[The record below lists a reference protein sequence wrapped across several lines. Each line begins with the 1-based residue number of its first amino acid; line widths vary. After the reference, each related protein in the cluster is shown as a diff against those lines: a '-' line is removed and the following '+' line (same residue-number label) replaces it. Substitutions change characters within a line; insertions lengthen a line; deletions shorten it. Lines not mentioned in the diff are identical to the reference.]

1 MITINKERLE
11 RNLKALGQIG
21 FEAGKG
27 LNRPAYSENY
37 TLARNFVE
45 QAMKQAGMETRID
58 SVGNV
63 FGVLKGADEKKT
75 ILLGS
80 HLDAVPNGGI
90 YDGSMGVIAAVDSC
104 SSYQRGRD
112 EA

>member
-45 QAMKQAGMETRID
+45 QAMKQAESKTKSE
-58 SVGNV
+58 SV
-63 FGVLKGADEKKT
+63 
-75 ILLGS
+75 
-80 HLDAVPNGGI
+80 
-90 YDGSMGVIAAVDSC
+90 
-104 SSYQRGRD
+104 SSN
-112 EA
+112 